1 MVSQKKKIGWGI
13 LGPGRIGR
21 DFAASLRYVPD
32 GYVAA
37 AGSRSLERSRA
48 FCREFGGTAY
58 GSYRELVE
66 DPAVDIVYVAVPHP
80 MHEAAVKLASDAG
93 KAVLCEKP
101 FAVNRAQ
108 AASMFEHAAANG
120 TFLMEGL
127 WSRFF
132 PAWTYVRQLLR
143 SGELGRVVNVTSLT
157 GWGVDPKA
165 LPPTD
170 RLLDPALA
178 GGALLDG
185 GVYSL
190 AAMTVAMGR
199 LEEPT
204 EFFSSVL
211 PASTG
216 VDAESTLFLRFADG
230 MTANLMCGLYR
241 REFRTVITCEE
252 GSILIPRH
260 RNPDMVL
267 VGSRPQVH
275 CDQSY
280 WQDHRVMRFPF
291 PGEGFQYE
299 AAAVQEWV
307 RAGLTVSPEVP
318 PEETLLI
325 SGLCD
330 RVRAAAGIVYPFE
343 QNRDAGEAVSQI

>member
-143 SGELGRVVNVTSLT
+143 SGEAG
-157 GWGVDPKA
+157 
-165 LPPTD
+165 
-170 RLLDPALA
+170 A
-178 GGALLDG
+178 GGER
-185 GVYSL
+185 SH
-190 AAMTVAMGR
+190 
-199 LEEPT
+199 P
-204 EFFSSVL
+204 
-211 PASTG
+211 
-216 VDAESTLFLRFADG
+216 
-230 MTANLMCGLYR
+230 
-241 REFRTVITCEE
+241 
-252 GSILIPRH
+252 
-260 RNPDMVL
+260 
-267 VGSRPQVH
+267 
-275 CDQSY
+275 
-280 WQDHRVMRFPF
+280 
-291 PGEGFQYE
+291 
-299 AAAVQEWV
+299 
-307 RAGLTVSPEVP
+307 
-318 PEETLLI
+318 
-325 SGLCD
+325 
-330 RVRAAAGIVYPFE
+330 
-343 QNRDAGEAVSQI
+343 